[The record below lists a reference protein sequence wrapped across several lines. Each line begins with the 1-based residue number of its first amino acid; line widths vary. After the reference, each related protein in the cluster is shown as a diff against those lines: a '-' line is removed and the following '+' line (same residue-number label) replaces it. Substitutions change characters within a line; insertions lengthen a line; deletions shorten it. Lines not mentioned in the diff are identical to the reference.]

1 MFLKTFWYA
10 AAWSNEIEHSLFART
25 ICNEP
30 MILYRTQAG
39 NVVCM
44 EDRCC
49 HRRLPLHMGRLIGDS
64 VQCHYHGLIFEPQG
78 RCVKVPGQELIP
90 PSAQLRT
97 FAAAER
103 HGLVWVFLGPKD
115 IADEAKSP
123 DHHWITDYNW
133 GAKGTHFNVKANYM
147 LIVEN
152 LLDLTHLAF
161 VHASTIGNAAVVESA
176 AVQFKRGPDSVD
188 KNITLRNLN
197 IITPE
202 SETSSHYF
210 CAQCHDFDVKNQALT
225 DMLFDDVNAAFR
237 QDVDVFEA
245 QQQSIAGRP
254 DAPEVDVHGD
264 IGGLHARRIIRELI
278 ERQLAGG

>member
-1 MFLKTFWYA
+1 MFLKSFWYA

-39 NVVCM
+39 IVICM

-64 VQCHYHGLIFEPQG
+64 VQCHYHGLTFEPQG
-78 RCVKVPGQELIP
+78 RCIKVPGQELIP

-115 IADEAKSP
+115 LADEAKIP
-123 DHHWITDYNW
+123 DYHWITDSNW
-133 GAKGTHFNVKANYM
+133 GAKGTHFNVKASGFTGNIDRWQYINFM
-147 LIVEN
+147 PPG
-152 LLDLTHLAF
+152 F
-161 VHASTIGNAAVVESA
+161 VRLETGGRDAGKEADPSA
-176 AVQFKRGPDSVD
+176 

-202 SETSSHYF
+202 SET
-210 CAQCHDFDVKNQALT
+210 
-225 DMLFDDVNAAFR
+225 
-237 QDVDVFEA
+237 
-245 QQQSIAGRP
+245 
-254 DAPEVDVHGD
+254 
-264 IGGLHARRIIRELI
+264 
-278 ERQLAGG
+278 